1 LQNDSSRRPA
11 QDHQISPVLQIAM
24 LGGNTGDDD
33 GAEGQE
39 GGGRQQ
45 GAPGA
50 AGAPRHPV
58 PKGKATKPMG
68 VNEFMDKGVGGAALP
83 RKR

>member
-1 LQNDSSRRPA
+1 
-11 QDHQISPVLQIAM
+11 M

-33 GAEGQE
+33 EAEGQE